1 MPNID
6 STTPWADTAED
17 VTTRTIPLEGGTAIV
32 EHVDNRAEVTIRLG
46 DRIICAVALSTSE
59 AQQIGMAL
67 ARPGGWTVGDYWDIH
82 DQLYPTGVYA
92 RPDSLATGGAR

>member
-1 MPNID
+1 MSNID
-6 STTPWADTAED
+6 STTPWADSTED

-59 AQQIGMAL
+59 AEQLGMAL

-82 DQLYPTGVYA
+82 EQLHPTESAA
-92 RPDSLATGGAR
+92 R